1 MRIIALTFLIA
12 CLSACKSDTPK
23 AEALKTDQLIGK
35 WDVYFVSRN
44 GKETKTTENAYFEFQ
59 ADNQIK
65 SNLFQDEESRTF
77 NLDERKISIENTEL
91 LKYLDIDQLL
101 NDTLILDS
109 KIKSF
114 EMQFKLK
121 KQN

>member
-1 MRIIALTFLIA
+1 MRITTLTIFIL
-12 CLSACKSDTPK
+12 CFVACKSDVPV
-23 AEALKTDQLIGK
+23 EPVETDQLVGK
-35 WDVYFVSRN
+35 WDVFFVSRN

-65 SNLFQDEESRTF
+65 SNLFPDEFSRTF
-77 NLDERKISIENTEL
+77 QLDNDKISIDSTEL
-91 LKYLDIDQLL
+91 LKFLEIDNLA
-101 NDTLILDS
+101 NDTLILDT

-121 KQN
+121 RQR